1 VRLIHVK
8 DGTLDGDVDKQQPA
22 GSGEV
27 GVPAILAAAPQATRV
42 IEFDAYA
49 GDVFAGI
56 AQSFAWLT
64 ENDR

>member
-8 DGTLDGDVDKQQPA
+8 DGPLDGDTSAQVPA

-27 GVPAILAAAPQATRV
+27 DVVGVLAAAPGAIRV
-42 IEFDAYA
+42 IEFDTYA

-56 AQSFAWLT
+56 AQSLAWLT
-64 ENDR
+64 EHDR